1 MSFSIDLSQLAGLRE
16 AVRNFGDAIASEV
29 AIEGAAGMALVIY
42 EDARSR
48 VPVSGA
54 PHYFYGRNSKK
65 TGVRYLIQ
73 PGTLKA
79 SIYRVFSPER
89 STPTHKLYRISWN
102 HTTAPHGAMVE
113 FGTSRAPAHPF
124 MRPAVARMNDAI
136 AAGNARMAVK
146 LAEIKGRS

>member
-1 MSFSIDLSQLAGLRE
+1 MSFNIDLSQLAGLRE
-16 AVRNFGDAIASEV
+16 AVRQFGDVISNEV

-79 SIYRVFSPER
+79 AIYRVFSPER
-89 STPTHKLYRISWN
+89 STHTHKLYRISWN
-102 HTTAPHGAMVE
+102 HTKAPHGAMVE

-124 MRPAVARMNDAI
+124 MRPAVARMDDAI
-136 AAGNARMAVK
+136 AAGNARMAAR
-146 LAEIKGRS
+146 LAEIKGRP